1 MNYFAIDGLDTPA
14 ALFASLVLG
23 LLFGFWLERAGFG
36 SSKKLTAIFYFRD
49 WAVLKVMFS
58 AMAVCGVGLQVL
70 ASYGLVD
77 TSQMYVP
84 DTIVL
89 AQAVGG
95 VLFGVGF
102 VVGGWCPGTAMAGL
116 GSGKIDAL
124 VFLFGAMAGSLV
136 FAWIAP
142 AFAPLQ
148 GVGAMGTC
156 SIPVMVG
163 IDPMLGA
170 LGLLAVALAAFVMAH
185 KVEAHM
191 RTIPEGGAIDER
203 RNSHG
208 DA

>member
-1 MNYFAIDGLDTPA
+1 MNYFAIDGLETPA

-36 SSKKLTAIFYFRD
+36 SSRKLTAIFYFRD

-58 AMAVCGVGLQVL
+58 AMAVCGVGLQVF
-70 ASYGLVD
+70 AAYGIVD

-84 DTIVL
+84 DTLVL

-102 VVGGWCPGTAMAGL
+102 VVGGWCPGTAAVGMAS
-116 GSGKIDAL
+116 GSLDAL
-124 VFLFGAMAGSLV
+124 VFLLGAMAGSLA

-142 AFAPLQ
+142 VFAPLQ
-148 GVGAMGTC
+148 GTGAMGVC
-156 SIPVMVG
+156 SIPEMVG
-163 IDPMLGA
+163 IDPMTGA
-170 LGLLAVALAAFVMAH
+170 LGLLAVALAAFVLAH

-191 RTIPEGGAIDER
+191 RTIPEGAVPGEGRSD
-203 RNSHG
+203 HG